1 MTINKVIFGGE
12 TLVDLTN
19 DTVSTDTLAKGVT
32 AHDKTGVQITGT
44 MEFGGHQIFE
54 IFQSLR
60 KDETDIDGAYP
71 CDGREFSKSDFTGG
85 NNPYDMLVLN
95 KAKTLSYDEWNTEV
109 AAKGVCFSFALDTE
123 NEKFRIPKLINS
135 TTIPEYT
142 QVTNDIGKSEVLSTG
157 GGSSLNCGEEDTNH
171 ILQLP
176 SYDLDFPTVKYIQPG
191 HFKNIS
197 ARGGIGSYKVNFSSL
212 KTVPENGFNS
222 AFGNCT
228 VDAFDFSSVT
238 TIEKYGFNS
247 AFSSATFTET
257 DISFPVLT
265 TVKDYGFSNAFQG
278 ATFTETDI
286 SFPAVTTGNG
296 FGNCFNGSNIT
307 KLSFPSLVEIIGS
320 MEQIARSTPLS
331 EVEFPNL
338 TSISGSMRS
347 AFSGT
352 LLTTLS
358 FPKLTEIIGDSTMQS
373 IVSNCGN
380 LTQLHFP
387 VLESLSSLEDAFAKC
402 PLLTSLSF
410 PKLTAIISENAFRI
424 SSSYPS
430 YATNTIT
437 ELHFGAANQAD
448 IEATAGY
455 STLWGI
461 GAGNA
466 TVYFDL

>member
-71 CDGREFSKSDFTGG
+71 CDGREFSKSDFSGG
-85 NNPYDMLVLN
+85 NNPYDMLLVN
-95 KAKTLSYDEWNTEV
+95 KAKTLSYEEWNTEV
-109 AAKGVCFSFALDTE
+109 TAKGVCFSFALDTE

-157 GGSSLNCGEEDTNH
+157 GVSSLYCGEEDTNH
-171 ILQLP
+171 VLQLP
-176 SYDLDFPTVKYIQPG
+176 SYDLNYPTVKYIQPA

-197 ARGGIGSYKVNFSSL
+197 VRGGIGSYKVKFSSL
-212 KTVPENGFNS
+212 KTVPENGFTN
-222 AFGNCT
+222 AFANCK
-228 VDAFDFSSVT
+228 VEAFDFSSVT
-238 TIEKYGFNS
+238 TVEKSGFS
-247 AFSSATFTET
+247 AACQYATFTET

-265 TVKDYGFSNAFQG
+265 TVKSNGFSNAFYG
-278 ATFTETDI
+278 ASFAGTNI
-286 SFPAVTTGNG
+286 SFPAIADGTG
-296 FGNCFNGSNIT
+296 FGSCFERSNIT
-307 KLSFPSLVEIIGS
+307 KLSFPSLVQVSGDMEEI
-320 MEQIARSTPLS
+320 ALSTPLS

-338 TSISGSMRS
+338 TIISGDLRC
-347 AFSGT
+347 AFSDT

-358 FPKLTEIIGDSTMQS
+358 FPKLKTITGDRSMQS
-373 IVSNCGN
+373 IVLNCQN

-387 VLESLSSLEDAFAKC
+387 VLESLSSLEDAFGKC

-410 PKLTAIISENAFRI
+410 PKLTNITSQNAFRI

-437 ELHFGAANQAD
+437 ELHFGASNQAA
-448 IEATAGY
+448 IEATTGY
-455 STLWGI
+455 PTLWGI
-461 GAGNA
+461 GAGKA

>member
-32 AHDKTGVQITGT
+32 AHDKTGAQITGT
-44 MEFGGHQIFE
+44 MEFSGHQIFE
-54 IFQSLR
+54 IFSTLR

-85 NNPYDMLVLN
+85 NNPYDMLLLN
-95 KAKTLSYDEWNTEV
+95 KAKTISYAKYDAEIAE
-109 AAKGVCFSFALDTE
+109 KGVCFHFALDTE

-157 GGSSLNCGEEDTNH
+157 GGGSLNCGEEDANH
-171 ILQLP
+171 VLQYP
-176 SYDLDFPTVKYIQPG
+176 SYDLDYPTVKYIQPS
-191 HFKNIS
+191 HFKNL
-197 ARGGIGSYKVNFSSL
+197 ATREGVGNYKVNFSSL
-212 KTVPENGFNS
+212 KTVPVD
-222 AFGNCT
+222 AFTNAFINCKIG
-228 VDAFDFSSVT
+228 AFDFSSVI
-238 TIEKYGFNS
+238 TIEETGLIS
-247 AFSSATFTET
+247 AFS
-257 DISFPVLT
+257 
-265 TVKDYGFSNAFQG
+265 Y

-286 SFPAVTTGNG
+286 SFPALTAIGRAG
-296 FGNCFNGSNIT
+296 LRNCFQNSNIT
-307 KLSFPSLVEIIGS
+307 KLSFPSLVEMSGG
-320 MEQIARSTPLS
+320 MDGIAVSTPLS

-338 TSISGSMRS
+338 TSISGDMGR
-347 AFSGT
+347 AFNGT

-358 FPKLTEIIGDSTMQS
+358 FPKLTEITGDESMQS
-373 IVSNCGN
+373 IVSNCDN
-380 LTQLHFP
+380 LTQINFP
-387 VLESLSSLEDAFAKC
+387 VLESLSSLEDAFGKC

-410 PKLTAIISENAFRI
+410 PKLTAIISQNAFRI

-437 ELHFGAANQAD
+437 ELHFGAANQSD

-461 GAGNA
+461 GAGKA